1 MSPTY
6 EARRRFLREYERL
19 SLEQRRAFAQ
29 AREKLVAALRERPP
43 RFPPELRLKRVQ
55 GERDVWELSFALD
68 GRATFA
74 YGPAEL
80 RGEAHVVWR
89 RIGTHDVLRD
99 P

>member
-6 EARRRFLREYERL
+6 EARRRFLREYARL
-19 SLEQRRAFAQ
+19 TSDERRAFGR
-29 AREKLVAALRERPP
+29 ARGKLVSALRKSPP
-43 RFPPELRLKRVQ
+43 RFPPELRVKRVQ
-55 GERDVWELSFALD
+55 GTGDIWEITFAAD

-74 YGPAEL
+74 YGPPEQAS
-80 RGEAHVVWR
+80 EAHVVWR